1 MAELWGVDNQKEIE
15 KYHDTFCTHLLRAPK
30 TTSRIMI

>member
-15 KYHDTFCTHLLRAPK
+15 KYYDRYCTHLLAAPK
-30 TTSRIMI
+30 TTSSIII